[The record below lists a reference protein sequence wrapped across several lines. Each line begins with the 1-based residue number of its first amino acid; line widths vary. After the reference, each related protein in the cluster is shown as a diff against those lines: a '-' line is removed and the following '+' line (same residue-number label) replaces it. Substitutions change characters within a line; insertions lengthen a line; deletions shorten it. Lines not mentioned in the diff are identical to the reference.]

1 MTKINRQLVVAEA
14 LDLLDEVGLDG
25 FSTRRLAQR
34 LGVEQPALYW
44 HFKGKEALL
53 AAMAEEAMAPQ
64 TSAPLP
70 APGDDWEEWFLENYR
85 RFRRTLLLH
94 RDGARLHAGTFP
106 SGGSLDLLLAKITF
120 LSENGIPRS
129 AAQSAMMA
137 AGQLTIG
144 NALEAQAAGDA
155 APPPD
160 DLADVGHAEG
170 FEAGL
175 QLLASGLAQ
184 QRREST

>member
-25 FSTRRLAQR
+25 VSTRKLAQR

-44 HFKGKEALL
+44 HFTRKEDLL
-53 AAMAEEAMAPQ
+53 VAMAEAAMLPQ

-70 APGDDWEEWFLENYR
+70 VRGDDWQTWFLENHR
-85 RFRRTLLLH
+85 RFRRTLLMH

-106 SGGSLDLLLAKITF
+106 SGGDLEVLLAKIAF
-120 LSENGIPRS
+120 LQDAGIPAV

-137 AGQLTIG
+137 AGQLALG

-155 APPPD
+155 SPPPGLEAVD
-160 DLADVGHAEG
+160 HEQG
-170 FEAGL
+170 FETGL
-175 QLLASGLAQ
+175 QLLVRGLDQ
-184 QRREST
+184 QRQAG